1 MEQAA
6 PAGALCE
13 VCAKAT
19 ARKGDLLCGD
29 CSRAFTLM
37 LELLHGHPDVDVA
50 DVDRIK
56 EVYEWRMRK
65 KGLLPAEPEVED
77 EKRILTEAL
86 ALLRRK
92 QNDTAQ
98 QQEAVSVPTE

>member
-1 MEQAA
+1 MEKTPPTEAV
-6 PAGALCE
+6 CE
-13 VCAKAT
+13 VCAKAV
-19 ARKGDLLCGD
+19 ARRDDLLCGD

-37 LELLHGHPDVDVA
+37 LELLHGHPDIDVA

-65 KGLLPAEPEVED
+65 KGLLPAKPEVED

>member
-1 MEQAA
+1 V
-6 PAGALCE
+6 AGFVCE
-13 VCAKAT
+13 VCGKSV
-19 ARKGDLLCGD
+19 ARRDDLLCDD

-37 LELLHGHPDVDVA
+37 LELLHGHPDIDVA

-65 KGLLPAEPEVED
+65 KGLNPAKPEVEA

-86 ALLRRK
+86 APLRRQ
-92 QNDTAQ
+92 QNDT
-98 QQEAVSVPTE
+98 T

>member
-1 MEQAA
+1 M
-6 PAGALCE
+6 AGTVCE
-13 VCAKAT
+13 VCGKSV
-19 ARKGDLLCGD
+19 ARRDDLLCGD
-29 CSRAFTLM
+29 CSHAFALM

-65 KGLLPAEPEVED
+65 KGLLPGKPEVED

>member
-1 MEQAA
+1 MKSETSAE
-6 PAGALCE
+6 ALCE
-13 VCAKAT
+13 VCAKAV
-19 ARKGDLLCGD
+19 ARRDDLLCGD

-37 LELLHGHPDVDVA
+37 LELLHGHPDIDVVDI
-50 DVDRIK
+50 DRIK

-65 KGLLPAEPEVED
+65 RGLLPAEPGVED

-86 ALLRRK
+86 ALLSRK

>member
-1 MEQAA
+1 MEKTPPTEAV
-6 PAGALCE
+6 CE
-13 VCAKAT
+13 VCAKSV
-19 ARKGDLLCGD
+19 ARRDDLLCDD

-65 KGLLPAEPEVED
+65 KGLLPAKPEVED

-86 ALLRRK
+86 ALLSRK

-98 QQEAVSVPTE
+98 QQEAVSAPTE

>member
-1 MEQAA
+1 MEKTPPTEAV
-6 PAGALCE
+6 CE
-13 VCAKAT
+13 ACAKAV
-19 ARKGDLLCGD
+19 ARRDDLLCGD

-37 LELLHGHPDVDVA
+37 LELLHDHPDVDVV
-50 DVDRIK
+50 DIDRIK

-86 ALLRRK
+86 ALLSRK

>member
-29 CSRAFTLM
+29 CSCAFTLM

-50 DVDRIK
+50 DVDSIK

>member
-1 MEQAA
+1 MGETVV
-6 PAGALCE
+6 AGIVCE
-13 VCAKAT
+13 VCSKSV
-19 ARKGDLLCGD
+19 ARRDDLLCGD

>member
-1 MEQAA
+1 MEGETSAEA
-6 PAGALCE
+6 VCD
-13 VCAKAT
+13 VCAKAV
-19 ARKGDLLCGD
+19 AKRDDLLCGD

-65 KGLLPAEPEVED
+65 KGLLPGKPEVED